1 MRSPMAPLEG
11 GRLDLSQARSCPKLK
26 VAAALRLSLTA
37 SHDAWTTASHRA
49 AARSPAAFRRTLTT
63 GLRGLLAAVSEAQRV
78 GPVELIVHKTNF
90 RDR

>member
-26 VAAALRLSLTA
+26 VAAALRLSFDGLA
-37 SHDAWTTASHRA
+37 RRLDDGLHRA